1 MLPPNPAMRFQ
12 KSPAIAVLQKKLPT
26 LLLLGVGLFG
36 TRAIAQT
43 LPLPTDLIAFD
54 SSEGEELLLESDA
67 RDDFWTLSMQF
78 VTQVNQAY
86 CGVASMVMV
95 LNSLGVPA
103 PEAPQYAPYHVFTQE
118 NFFDNPAT
126 REVLSPDVV
135 AQQGMTLDELAGLL
149 SSYSVQV
156 QVYHSADTTLAAFR
170 QQVAENLDQPGNF
183 VLVNYL
189 RSAIGQE
196 RGGHISPIAAYNQE
210 SDRFLILDVARYKYP
225 PVWVEAEDLW
235 QAMATVDSTS
245 GKTRGFVLVRGDR

>member
-1 MLPPNPAMRFQ
+1 MKLQRIAPIALQRRLLTLVLLSAGLFGG
-12 KSPAIAVLQKKLPT
+12 KAVLQER
-26 LLLLGVGLFG
+26 GF
-36 TRAIAQT
+36 ANAQT
-43 LPLPTDLIAFD
+43 LPLPPDLIAFN
-54 SSEGEELLLESDA
+54 SPQGEELLIESEA
-67 RDDFWTLSMQF
+67 RDDFWNLSSQF

-95 LNSLGVPA
+95 LNSLGIPA
-103 PEAPQYAPYHVFTQE
+103 PEVPQYAPYHVFTQE

-126 REVLSPDVV
+126 RQALSPDVV
-135 AQQGMTLDELAGLL
+135 AQQGMTLDELGQLL
-149 SSYSVQV
+149 SSYSVGV
-156 QVYHSADTTLAAFR
+156 QVHHAADTTLEAFR
-170 QQVAENLDQPGNF
+170 QQVVENLDQPGNF

-235 QAMATVDSTS
+235 RAMATVDSTS
-245 GKTRGFVLVRGDR
+245 GKTRGFVLVSRDR

>member
-1 MLPPNPAMRFQ
+1 MRPK
-12 KSPAIAVLQKKLPT
+12 KSLAIATLQRKLST
-26 LLLLGVGLFG
+26 LLLLGIGLFG
-36 TRAIAQT
+36 EKAIAQT
-43 LPLPTDLIAFD
+43 LALPDDLIAFN
-54 SSEGEELLLESDA
+54 SPQGEELLLESDA
-67 RDDFWTLSMQF
+67 KDDFWNLSMQF

-95 LNSLGVPA
+95 LNSLGIPA

-126 REVLSPDVV
+126 RQVLSPEMV

-149 SSYSVQV
+149 SSYSVEV
-156 QVYHSADTTLAAFR
+156 QVYHSADTTLDAFR
-170 QQVAENLDQPGNF
+170 QQVAENLAQPGNF

-235 QAMATVDSTS
+235 QAMATMDSTS
-245 GKTRGFVLVRGDR
+245 GQTRGFVLISGDR